1 MEKHKL
7 RKTKVSRTIYHILS
21 LIFISTLISCGPI
34 SKNQTNITIGDHELG
49 LVYTNHNRF
58 VLTPGKHSIEKES
71 KLILFNTIDSLNMKE
86 FDILDSHARS
96 LYCQVRVKYSITSN
110 HLENIAGLLKYPQSV
125 ESYKILLLAQEIKSE
140 VREITGKFEANE
152 LKNDEYKVS
161 AQIDDKISERLK
173 QYINITSL
181 EIKIYDRH
189 MNK

>member
-7 RKTKVSRTIYHILS
+7 RKTKVGRTIYHILI
-21 LIFISTLISCGPI
+21 LILTSTLISCGPT
-34 SKNQTNITIGDHELG
+34 SKNQTNITIGDCEFG

-58 VLTPGKHSIEKES
+58 VLTTGKHSIEKES
-71 KLILFNTIDSLNMKE
+71 KLILFNTIDSLTMEE

-110 HLENIAGLLKYPQSV
+110 HLENMADLLKYPHSV

-140 VREITGKFEANE
+140 AREITGKFEANE
-152 LKNDEYKVS
+152 LKNDEYKAS

-173 QYINITSL
+173 QYIHITSL